1 MKVFILK
8 INIILIKIIKVKKK
22 KIIGKIKLKL
32 KFLLFIKIINSIIGG
47 K

>member
-1 MKVFILK
+1 MKVSILK
-8 INIILIKIIKVKKK
+8 IDIILIKTIKVKKK

-32 KFLLFIKIINSIIGG
+32 KSLLSIKVIDSIIGG